1 MRWGESPQRTGAIAC
16 TPHSR
21 SLPPNRRLL
30 CNSICLQSTTRVLQH
45 SFEMAPPL
53 QPSLPAVHNTVPN
66 SALRLE
72 DGSFAPAHMLPDA
85 RLERAGRQSK
95 VERQVGPATTG

>member
-1 MRWGESPQRTGAIAC
+1 MTPTC
-16 TPHSR
+16 TPAH
-21 SLPPNRRLL
+21 
-30 CNSICLQSTTRVLQH
+30 
-45 SFEMAPPL
+45 PPL
-53 QPSLPAVHNTVPN
+53 CPCLAVHNTEPN

-95 VERQVGPATTG
+95 LARQVGVCVGG

>member
-1 MRWGESPQRTGAIAC
+1 MKALHALGKIMLEAMPHDTAIIAC
-16 TPHSR
+16 APHSR
-21 SLPPNRRLL
+21 SLPLNRRAL
-30 CNSICLQSTTRVLQH
+30 
-45 SFEMAPPL
+45 L

-95 VERQVGPATTG
+95 VERQVGPATAG